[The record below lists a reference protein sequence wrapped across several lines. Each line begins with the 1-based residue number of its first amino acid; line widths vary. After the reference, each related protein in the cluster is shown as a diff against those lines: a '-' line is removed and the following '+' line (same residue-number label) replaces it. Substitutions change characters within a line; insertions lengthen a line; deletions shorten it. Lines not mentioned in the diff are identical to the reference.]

1 MSTGW
6 NYSDLSKLAKR
17 YGGPEKLLEVI
28 KKSSVQ
34 KGITQGIEQ
43 GIKIGKGKM
52 IPLVVLGIAGGV
64 VAGGAT
70 VYYAVSKKFADE
82 NNGDQISEEESAAAE
97 AILIEGIKK
106 AEIEADKEESKS
118 ETE

>member
-6 NYSDLSKLAKR
+6 NYSDLSKLAKQ

-34 KGITQGIEQ
+34 KCIKQGIEQ

-52 IPLVVLGIAGGV
+52 IPVVVLAIAGGA
-64 VAGGAT
+64 VAGGTA

-82 NNGDQISEEESAAAE
+82 KKGEQISEEEAAAAE
-97 AILIEGIKK
+97 AILIEEIKK
-106 AEIEADKEESKS
+106 AETEAEKEITESDN
-118 ETE
+118 